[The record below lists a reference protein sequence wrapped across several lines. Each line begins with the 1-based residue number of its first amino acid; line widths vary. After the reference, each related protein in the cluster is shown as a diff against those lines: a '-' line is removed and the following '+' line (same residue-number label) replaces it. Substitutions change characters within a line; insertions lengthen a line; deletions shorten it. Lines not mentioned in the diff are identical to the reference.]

1 MDVNLNK
8 LSKDYTNYTWA
19 FKEKPPKE
27 DLEYLCVQC
36 KLPLKDIVKILN
48 SSSSTVARWLK
59 HYSLVKPASNNAPK
73 LTESMLNDVDWS
85 KMTQNYLEVP
95 HKRGKAIPVEDLK
108 YLYINLNWA
117 ASDVAQLFNLSLPR
131 MKMILSDVG
140 LKKDPVSHQESRENI
155 ALRKYGVRHTI
166 ASEEVREKIENT
178 LQVHYG
184 VKSPLSLK
192 EFKEEGMKKKY
203 GVSYPL
209 QSKTFADKM
218 VQSKKDSKDNN

>member
-1 MDVNLNK
+1 
-8 LSKDYTNYTWA
+8 
-19 FKEKPPKE
+19 
-27 DLEYLCVQC
+27 
-36 KLPLKDIVKILN
+36 
-48 SSSSTVARWLK
+48 
-59 HYSLVKPASNNAPK
+59 
-73 LTESMLNDVDWS
+73 
-85 KMTQNYLEVP
+85 
-95 HKRGKAIPVEDLK
+95 
-108 YLYINLNWA
+108 
-117 ASDVAQLFNLSLPR
+117 